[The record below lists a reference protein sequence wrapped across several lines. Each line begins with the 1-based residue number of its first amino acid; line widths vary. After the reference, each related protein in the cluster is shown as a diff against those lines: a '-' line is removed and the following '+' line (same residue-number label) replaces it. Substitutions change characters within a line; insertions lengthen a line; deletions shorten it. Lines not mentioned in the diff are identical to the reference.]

1 MVKTIK
7 ILISGRVQG
16 VFFRDFVKQQA
27 DKLNIKGF
35 SRNIADNFL
44 EIMAQGDE
52 KSLKKLISKVK
63 TGPKFAKVDKID
75 VSAETSDEVFN
86 EFKILY

>member
-63 TGPKFAKVDKID
+63 TGPNLLKLIK
-75 VSAETSDEVFN
+75 
-86 EFKILY
+86 

>member
-1 MVKTIK
+1 MITIK

-35 SRNIADNFL
+35 VRNIIDNSL
-44 EIMAQGDE
+44 EIVAQGDG
-52 KSLKKLISKVK
+52 KSLKELINKIK
-63 TGPKFAKVDKID
+63 TGPKFAKIDKID
-75 VSAETSDEVFN
+75 VSCETSNEVFN